1 MASARVKGIDTSTRK
16 FTYCK
21 KAINAYRKK
30 TPRSKLKTVTICT
43 RIASKTYTHRVFL
56 IKAKKGEINEIAY

>member
-1 MASARVKGIDTSTRK
+1 VRASRELTQARGNLHIA
-16 FTYCK
+16 K
-21 KAINAYRKK
+21 KQLMHTEKK

-43 RIASKTYTHRVFL
+43 RIASKTYTHRIFL